1 MNSIQIIKQLEI
13 ARNLFTYASKA
24 QSGYLTYSV
33 SGLTDLR
40 KAIKEIEKTNLFQ
53 EKIKILK
60 NSSWF
65 FEFDDETNI
74 ANTENS
80 VINDFISFIRTA
92 SQGINEYINLKS
104 KRDEDYTL
112 NIYLPNQY
120 TFSDFESLSN
130 DLKKGIELPSLDVG
144 GSAKIISAEGG
155 SIWLVVAFT
164 TSAAISIVGKII
176 KIATKANIEIQK
188 GKIFANY
195 AQGLKLNNELHQ
207 TILEAQKKLV
217 DEIIDKEIE
226 EAKKDIDTSDDITKV
241 SRLKLA
247 VKTISELL
255 SRDIKFLPSP
265 KMGID
270 IMENF
275 PDEENSSLIE
285 QEMIKLLSP
294 NQDTTEDK

>member
-1 MNSIQIIKQLEI
+1 MNSLEIIKQLEI
-13 ARNLFTYASKA
+13 AKSLFTYASKVHND
-24 QSGYLTYSV
+24 YTKYSV
-33 SGLTDLR
+33 SGLTNLR
-40 KAIKEIEKTNLFQ
+40 KSIKELDKTNLFQ
-53 EKIKILK
+53 VKIQRLK
-60 NSSWF
+60 SSSWF
-65 FEFDDETNI
+65 SGFEDQTNI
-74 ANTENS
+74 VNTENTE
-80 VINDFISFIRTA
+80 ITNFISFIQTA

-104 KRDEDYTL
+104 KTDEDFIL

-144 GSAKIISAEGG
+144 GSSKIISAEPG

-164 TSAAISIVGKII
+164 TSAAIGIVGKII

-195 AQGLKLNNELHQ
+195 AQSLKLSNEMNQ

-226 EAKKDIDTSDDITKV
+226 EAKEDIDTSDDITKV
-241 SRLKLA
+241 NRLKLA

-255 SRDIKFLPSP
+255 RREIKFLPSP

-285 QEMIKLLSP
+285 KEMIKLLSP
-294 NQDTTEDK
+294 NQETTEDK